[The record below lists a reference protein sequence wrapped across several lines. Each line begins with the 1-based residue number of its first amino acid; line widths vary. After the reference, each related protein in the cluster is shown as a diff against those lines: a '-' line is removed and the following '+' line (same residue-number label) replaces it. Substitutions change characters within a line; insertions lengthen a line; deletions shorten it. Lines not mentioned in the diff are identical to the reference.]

1 MQQGSTS
8 DHGRDYILRARVVH
22 DQLGL
27 RGCAARE
34 ILDHLMPQVDANGIK
49 LECELSGDK
58 NAPPVLLIMGLGAQ
72 LTRWPEPF
80 HRALADAGFYV
91 IRYDQRDVGLS
102 TRMDGATSPS
112 LAGAA
117 LRAAM
122 RLPVRAPYDLGDLA
136 ADALGLLDALG
147 LRSAHVIGASMGG
160 MVGQMLAA
168 RHGDRARTLVS
179 IMSTS
184 GSRRLP
190 QPDWRLQLALL
201 RRPNARGDRDKAVE
215 WAIALYKR
223 IGSPGFPPDDKLL
236 REQVTRDVDRS
247 YYPRGLRR
255 QLLAILASG
264 SRTSILG
271 QITAPTLILH
281 GAADP
286 LIPVAAA
293 YDLQRRIPGARM
305 EVFPGMGHDLP
316 RALIPTITSQIIDH
330 LRQADAAIGVSR
342 RP

>member
-1 MQQGSTS
+1 
-8 DHGRDYILRARVVH
+8 
-22 DQLGL
+22 
-27 RGCAARE
+27 
-34 ILDHLMPQVDANGIK
+34 MPQLDANGIK
-49 LECELSGDK
+49 LEYEVSGDR

-102 TRMDGATSPS
+102 TRMDGASSPS

-117 LRAAM
+117 LRAVM
-122 RLPVRAPYDLGDLA
+122 RLPVNAPYHLGDLA

-147 LRSAHVIGASMGG
+147 LGSAHVIGASMGG
-160 MVGQMLAA
+160 MVGQILAA
-168 RHGDRARTLVS
+168 QHGARARSLVS

-201 RRPNARGDRDKAVE
+201 RRPNARGDREQAVA
-215 WAIALYKR
+215 WAISLYKR
-223 IGSPGFPPDDKLL
+223 IGSPGFPPDDQLL

-264 SRTSILG
+264 SRTAILG

-281 GAADP
+281 GADDP

-293 YDLQRRIPGARM
+293 YDLQRRIRGSRL

-316 RALIPTITSQIIDH
+316 RALIPRFTTHIIDH
-330 LRQADAAIGVSR
+330 LRQADAALSP